1 MNYLVN
7 VLLTVASLLA
17 LAVPVFGAGETLE
30 AMAYLTACVL
40 AVLSI
45 IVGLSIP
52 TGNIGN
58 EGVSRMGVEK

>member
-30 AMAYLTACVL
+30 AMAYLAACAL

>member
-30 AMAYLTACVL
+30 AMAYLIACVL

-45 IVGLSIP
+45 IVGLWIP